1 MRKRIVSLILAMVMV
16 VSMAVVPASA
26 SYTYSRDLV
35 SRNEINTLFSYG
47 LNSDSE
53 LFNLLRDSFHVSDTR
68 SAVLWE
74 LFDWVIDR
82 IQRIGSSYD
91 FGSVRREDLDTI
103 CFLLNSNFVQFNG
116 SGLDLFIKQLL
127 SAENFV
133 SGNTFRTQ
141 LWYWM
146 GVRSNLKF
154 DVTYS
159 VSDGIYRIVMSC
171 DTLNGSGWSSYFTDK
186 NGDFWYCEDEDIAES
201 YAADD
206 AHAKSGLVW
215 VTRDNMQ
222 TILKVGKLSVCNEYE
237 FDGYIEAAK
246 TISQNS
252 LAFKTSIGDGT
263 YYGITDG
270 SAKFLAYRY
279 YDSDGSIT
287 LDTLI
292 VRPQN
297 ENNFYTGTDQTV
309 TENTDNATVDLN
321 LGDLL
326 ILDAINKYT
335 LNQNGDLLFIDD
347 VIFDQSTKTYSF
359 NTTTNNEYNYY
370 DNRSWSYS
378 WTYHINYTSITYIGQ
393 SEEYDEYYEFYYQL
407 PDGRSSADLT
417 AEELEQLN
425 LSVDVINYGRSADD
439 VRLRSL
445 YHFDGNTDDA
455 SYWNYCTAFT
465 WNTGASLTY
474 MESGNFNGAL
484 YLDETAHDFT
494 LTLPSSI
501 GSNDFTFQFRIYQ
514 SYTAAP
520 QDDSY
525 IRFGSTDLM
534 RFNGSQ
540 ILNGSGTVLSSMPIG
555 TWNELAIIRESGT
568 VRYYLNGVQLGTVS
582 NSSALS
588 ASVTFHFGSSQQTY
602 KELDE
607 LRVLNYALTEGGAS
621 YTPTSV
627 PHDTNLALVLPDSVV
642 PVADEYWD
650 IHNDSQTNLLSQ
662 YNLDWWDSGH
672 SDSGILSRYYYN
684 SSFSGSYSLRGTY
697 RYISFPSDG
706 SFFNNYYN
714 YSGVLGGVGAVNV
727 GSYYTLSLTDYT
739 RFPAYSCPQLNPYT
753 LRFYTSTYDWQY
765 YTANPYVVPIFFES
779 VYDGSAVSTIVNRN
793 YYFSVVLSDG
803 SVYSVPLQYYY
814 SQPSSDYHDT
824 DERRVFENDDL
835 LIGSV
840 GLYCLYGYVLG
851 FALYPK
857 HDIDVVY
864 MEVVEDDH
872 TDLTAEFVS
881 SVTLMDASTLNSP
894 TLAVRSD
901 IPVTNYQI
909 GGVRASIPS
918 KGLVWAMVESGYITS
933 LQIYDGR
940 AWVQCDGR
948 IWTGE
953 RWIPYSSYN
962 VVTLSD
968 MYDISD
974 ASGQTGYEYIYT
986 ESGFW
991 SWFQKAWLDFRQ
1003 WTSTLLSTV
1012 QGLGSGGSSG
1022 NTVVNDLDV
1031 DPDDDEESGIWLV
1044 NFIKRIARLGGR
1056 AVRGVAGIVFE
1067 DALSNAADGIGDMT
1081 SFYSSDASEPE
1092 EYVTLFSI
1100 NGSDGN
1106 LYGFPVYEASE
1117 VFR

>member
-1 MRKRIVSLILAMVMV
+1 MRKRIVSLILALFMV
-16 VSMAVVPASA
+16 VSMAVVPVSA
-26 SYTYSRDLV
+26 SYTYSRDTASKAQLD
-35 SRNEINTLFSYG
+35 NLFSYG
-47 LNSDSE
+47 VVNDSALYNLVREYLFPGVSAIRSDVDWA
-53 LFNLLRDSFHVSDTR
+53 LFNIVLTRIRNLGAGYAYGEVSK
-68 SAVLWE
+68 E
-74 LFDWVIDR
+74 N
-82 IQRIGSSYD
+82 
-91 FGSVRREDLDTI
+91 LDNI
-103 CFLLNSNFVQFNG
+103 CYLLNNNFVQFNG
-116 SGLDLFIKQLL
+116 SLLDLYIK
-127 SAENFV
+127 EFV
-133 SGNTFRTQ
+133 HPTQILNGNSFRTNV
-141 LWYWM
+141 WYWL

-154 DVTYS
+154 DVTFD
-159 VSDGIYRIVMSC
+159 VSDGIYRINMSC
-171 DTLNGSGWSSYFTDK
+171 NTLNYTAWSGYLTDK
-186 NGDFWYCEDEDIAES
+186 NGDFWYAPDDDPVES
-201 YAADD
+201 YAADN

-263 YYGITDG
+263 YFGITDG

-292 VRPQN
+292 VKPQN
-297 ENNFYTGTDQTV
+297 ENNFYTGNDQTV
-309 TENTDNATVDLN
+309 TENTENATVDLN

-335 LNQNGDLLFIDD
+335 LNQNGDLMFIDD
-347 VIFDQSTKTYSF
+347 VIFDQSTKTYQF

-439 VRLRSL
+439 TRLRSL

-582 NSSALS
+582 NTTAFT
-588 ASVTFHFGSSQQTY
+588 AAVTFHFGSTQQTY

-662 YNLDWWDSGH
+662 YNLDWWDISHSESGV
-672 SDSGILSRYYYN
+672 Y
-684 SSFSGSYSLRGTY
+684 SSYFDNRSFTSYSSVPISNNVNYSNFRIVSPEYSFTSGVFSFDILNYSLLDCTVFSTSDFGTSYFAGSVRYKPPSNDLLYFPLRFNALNFQYLGLAHSSQGFNVTQNHTFS
-697 RYISFPSDG
+697 IVFSDG
-706 SFFNNYYN
+706 SILSVPASHSYNVSFSYNIIRYYQN
-714 YSGVLGGVGAVNV
+714 WLEYS
-727 GSYYTLSLTDYT
+727 DD
-739 RFPAYSCPQLNPYT
+739 RCM
-753 LRFYTSTYDWQY
+753 
-765 YTANPYVVPIFFES
+765 
-779 VYDGSAVSTIVNRN
+779 
-793 YYFSVVLSDG
+793 
-803 SVYSVPLQYYY
+803 VYSYITGTNDFSAMGFFVVPLQ
-814 SQPSSDYHDT
+814 PL
-824 DERRVFENDDL
+824 EV
-835 LIGSV
+835 
-840 GLYCLYGYVLG
+840 LYT
-851 FALYPK
+851 
-857 HDIDVVY
+857 
-864 MEVVEDDH
+864 EVVEGDH
-872 TDLTAEFVS
+872 SDLTAEFVS
-881 SVTLMDASTLNSP
+881 SVTLMDSASLNTP

-901 IPVTNYQI
+901 IPVTNYLI
-909 GGVRASIPS
+909 GGVRPSIPS

-1012 QGLGSGGSSG
+1012 QGLGSGGGGDSITNISNTYDIDISSERDSATSG
-1022 NTVVNDLDV
+1022 LFGFIQIIRGLFT
-1031 DPDDDEESGIWLV
+1031 DDREDSERESISTAFTSDSSERDGVFYIWL
-1044 NFIKRIARLGGR
+1044 NPENLMIGEGG
-1056 AVRGVAGIVFE
+1056 
-1067 DALSNAADGIGDMT
+1067 
-1081 SFYSSDASEPE
+1081 
-1092 EYVTLFSI
+1092 
-1100 NGSDGN
+1100 
-1106 LYGFPVYEASE
+1106 
-1117 VFR
+1117 